1 MQQKYILDEQAVDT
15 ILTAAKQAAKAQQW
29 AVTICVTDDGGHV
42 MGLLRLDGA
51 APMSAL
57 IAQEKAKTA
66 ALSRKETLV
75 YETMINQGRTAF
87 LSAPLQGL
95 LEGGLPIIKEGQC
108 IGAVGVSGLSSDL
121 DAALARLAIASIF

>member
-1 MQQKYILDEQAVDT
+1 MQQKYILDEQAIDMM
-15 ILTAAKQAAKAQQW
+15 LTTARQEAKKQQW
-29 AVTICVTDDGGHV
+29 AVSISIVDDGGHALGFV
-42 MGLLRLDGA
+42 RMDGA
-51 APMSAL
+51 APMSAV

-66 ALSRKETLV
+66 ALARKETLA

-95 LEGGLPIIKEGQC
+95 LEGGLPIVMNGQC

-121 DAALARLAIASIF
+121 DAKLAQLAIASIF

>member
-1 MQQKYILDEQAVDT
+1 MQQKYILDDQAIDA
-15 ILTAAKQAAKAQQW
+15 ILTTAKQEAKKQQW
-29 AVTICVTDDGGHV
+29 AVTICVTDDGGHLL
-42 MGLLRLDGA
+42 GLLRLDGA

-66 ALSRKETLV
+66 ALARKETLV

-87 LSAPLQGL
+87 LSAPLPGL
-95 LEGGLPIIKEGQC
+95 LEGGVPIMMDGQC

-121 DAALARLAIASIF
+121 DAKLARLAIASIF